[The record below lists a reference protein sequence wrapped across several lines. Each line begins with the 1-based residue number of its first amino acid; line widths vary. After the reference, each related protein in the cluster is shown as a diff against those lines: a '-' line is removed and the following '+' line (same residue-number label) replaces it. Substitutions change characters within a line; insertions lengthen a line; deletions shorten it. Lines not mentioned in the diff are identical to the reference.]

1 MEDFGLKNETN
12 QVRKDM
18 ELMKKELDEVKKEN
32 MFLKREGEEIKEI
45 VRQIKNDA
53 ANKKE
58 IDDMNMAVVEVRKEN
73 EGLRQLWSGV
83 VENKSKVE
91 ESKETTSA
99 GAVSNIREE
108 RKLKAEVAEVIDRE
122 NRKKNL
128 IIMGLEE
135 GTNEEE
141 SESEKVA
148 EIFRELL
155 EGVPVRLGTVER
167 LGKKGDKVRHIRVT
181 IEDQYTR
188 RKILAKAKNLK
199 EKSATKKLFIVP
211 DLTRLQQEND
221 KKLRDKLRTLKAEGI
236 QNVKIQKGEI
246 IKIDGNEREV
256 LFRIEQ

>member
-1 MEDFGLKNETN
+1 
-12 QVRKDM
+12 
-18 ELMKKELDEVKKEN
+18 
-32 MFLKREGEEIKEI
+32 
-45 VRQIKNDA
+45 
-53 ANKKE
+53 
-58 IDDMNMAVVEVRKEN
+58 
-73 EGLRQLWSGV
+73 
-83 VENKSKVE
+83 
-91 ESKETTSA
+91 
-99 GAVSNIREE
+99 
-108 RKLKAEVAEVIDRE
+108 
-122 NRKKNL
+122 
-128 IIMGLEE
+128 MGLEE

-188 RKILAKAKNLK
+188 RKILARAKNLK
-199 EKSATKKLFIVP
+199 DKSATKKLFIVP

-246 IKIDGNEREV
+246 IKTDGNEREV
-256 LFRIEQ
+256 LFRIEQWLEEENETENIRKQQQEGKDNNKDLDRLKRLGDNCEENHCKNGINVLKLKCIYTNTRSIMNNNKREELNSILIREDTV